1 MSRITPEEVSRIAEL
16 ARLHLPDSERD
27 ALMRDLDAI
36 LDYAEQL
43 TPLATE
49 GVSPTFH
56 VLPLATPFRPDVVSE
71 PMASEAALGN
81 APDRRESAFAVPKVL
96 EGEDEG

>member
-1 MSRITPEEVSRIAEL
+1 MSRITPEEVARVAEL
-16 ARLHLPDSERD
+16 ARLRLPDSERD

-49 GVSPTFH
+49 DVSPTFH
-56 VLPLATPFRPDVVSE
+56 VLPLATPFRSDAVADPLSPDE
-71 PMASEAALGN
+71 ALGN
-81 APDRRESAFAVPKVL
+81 APDRRDSAFAVPKVL